1 MEKCPRMVGAKH
13 AGLGLAFAFVFGVG
27 VTEGKAAEEEAKPRG
42 AEAAP
47 SFETAKPKSKS
58 PRRNADATPA
68 KTPEKAKDE
77 VPRPDRESDP
87 APIEIVE
94 EPPAATPD
102 AVPTGDPYFADEL
115 EKRLRDAGVAGNGIR
130 IQVTISA
137 VILDGAVEDAD
148 ARRAAGA
155 LVRLYSPK
163 QLTVENRLRLVPV
176 EAPTDESKAVK
187 SAKRD
192 AARASTVPCPEP
204 AAALPRSTQPAS
216 VKASQPAAARPDATE
231 AATRSE
237 PAPMPRPRK
246 TGVRSEASGTPRTG
260 HSEHPAA
267 RPAAYPTGESAA
279 PAAVD

>member
-1 MEKCPRMVGAKH
+1 MDKCPRMVGAKH
-13 AGLGLAFAFVFGVG
+13 AGLGLAFAFVFGVV
-27 VTEGKAAEEEAKPRG
+27 VTEAKAAEEEAKPRA

-47 SFETAKPKSKS
+47 SFETAKPKSKAA
-58 PRRNADATPA
+58 RRNADTAPA
-68 KTPEKAKDE
+68 KTLEKAKDE
-77 VPRPDRESDP
+77 GPRPERESDP
-87 APIEIVE
+87 APPIEIVE
-94 EPPAATPD
+94 EPPAATTD

-130 IQVTISA
+130 IQVTNSA
-137 VILDGAVEDAD
+137 VLLDGAVEDAD

-176 EAPTDESKAVK
+176 EAPTDESKPVK

-204 AAALPRSTQPAS
+204 AAAVPRSNQAAS
-216 VKASQPAAARPDATE
+216 TRGSKPAATRADATE
-231 AATRSE
+231 TATRSE
-237 PAPMPRPRK
+237 PAPAPRPRK
-246 TGVRSEASGTPRTG
+246 TGASTPRPG
-260 HSEHPAA
+260 HSERPTAQ
-267 RPAAYPTGESAA
+267 PAAYPTGEPGA